1 MRAIRIL
8 ALGLV
13 LAACH
18 EAPSAQPE
26 PLPFALG
33 SADVWSG
40 GEVTIL
46 SAAFA
51 QSAPL
56 PAVLL
61 DADTL
66 SVRRSDDTT
75 LIATLPDLPGPHT
88 IRVASPVVLP
98 VAATLTLRGFVAW
111 RAGPL
116 FSGRTAPGVTPTTVF
131 GNGPNSLRR
140 WDVSSDA
147 VLDYPD
153 TVHAVACTRGVG
165 SGPSPG
171 QLVLNTG
178 TCFGTRWMLWQVDP
192 QLVWLDSA
200 ASTSSD
206 RWVIALAQT
215 RYVIPGPH
223 LFTLLACDSAP

>member
-75 LIATLPDLPGPHT
+75 LDRKSTRLNSSH
-88 IRVASPVVLP
+88 S
-98 VAATLTLRGFVAW
+98 LTSRM
-111 RAGPL
+111 P
-116 FSGRTAPGVTPTTVF
+116 
-131 GNGPNSLRR
+131 
-140 WDVSSDA
+140 SSA
-147 VLDYPD
+147 
-153 TVHAVACTRGVG
+153 
-165 SGPSPG
+165 
-171 QLVLNTG
+171 
-178 TCFGTRWMLWQVDP
+178 
-192 QLVWLDSA
+192 
-200 ASTSSD
+200 
-206 RWVIALAQT
+206 
-215 RYVIPGPH
+215 
-223 LFTLLACDSAP
+223 